1 MQEKASDRQAELDAS
16 KAKKVQEQHELK
28 LRAVEQAAR
37 EKRSRLLKGLEEARV
52 EQFREREEK
61 LKEIAKYEREEFLK
75 VIEKQKAAEEKEKL
89 ENEAR
94 LVFFR
99 QN

>member
-1 MQEKASDRQAELDAS
+1 MQEKASDRQAELDAV

-28 LRAVEQAAR
+28 LRAAEQAAR
-37 EKRSRLLKGLEEARV
+37 EKRQRLLKGLEVARV
-52 EQFREREEK
+52 EQFREREER
-61 LKEIAKYEREEFLK
+61 LKEHAKQEREDFLK
-75 VIEKQKAAEEKEKL
+75 VVEKQRAAEEKEKL

>member
-1 MQEKASDRQAELDAS
+1 M
-16 KAKKVQEQHELK
+16 
-28 LRAVEQAAR
+28 
-37 EKRSRLLKGLEEARV
+37 
-52 EQFREREEK
+52 
-61 LKEIAKYEREEFLK
+61 KEIAKYEREEFLK
-75 VIEKQKAAEEKEKL
+75 VIEKQRAAEEKEKL